1 MGKIKL
7 INILKEAKI
16 IPAGSASELASYAL
30 HDGQGEFYQTKRG
43 IEIMRSILD
52 DYNNNHTNDTNSY
65 AEINGEDDIE
75 EIINHPLYKSFVKE
89 AYIASSILKPF
100 FKRYPQADFYGDNDM
115 ENLNIDNPNSKFIV
129 GPSVLNFNMD
139 EEEYDEMINTL
150 YTNSGI
156 KFADIPDEEEIFLAL
171 IRD

>member
-1 MGKIKL
+1 MAKIKL

-16 IPAGSASELASYAL
+16 IPAGSASELASYVL

-65 AEINGEDDIE
+65 ADINDEDDIE
-75 EIINHPLYKSFVKE
+75 EIINHPLYKSFVRE

-100 FKRYPQADFYGDNDM
+100 FERYPQADFYSGNDM
-115 ENLNIDNPNSKFIV
+115 EKIEDVLIV

-139 EEEYDEMINTL
+139 EEEYDEMIDTL
-150 YTNSGI
+150 HTNSGI
-156 KFADIPDEEEIFLAL
+156 KFADIPDEIEIFLAL